1 MSRDNALAE
10 APAAS
15 PSRRPWAALG
25 ALGCALAV
33 AAGAYASHGLAGL
46 DQQRMQTASL
56 YLFLHGVALLW
67 LGEQRRGRLATL
79 ASAGLATGVLLFS
92 GSLAAAAMLG
102 WPTRLA
108 PLGGSLLILS
118 WLAIG
123 LSLLR
128 RH

>member
-1 MSRDNALAE
+1 MSRDAVTVDART
-10 APAAS
+10 AS

-25 ALGCALAV
+25 AVGCALAV
-33 AAGAYASHGLAGL
+33 AAGAYAAHGLAGL

-56 YLFLHGVALLW
+56 YLFLHGLALLW
-67 LGEQRRGRLATL
+67 LGEQPRSRLATL
-79 ASAGLATGVLLFS
+79 ASAGLAAGVLLFS
-92 GSLAAAAMLG
+92 GSLAAAAVFG